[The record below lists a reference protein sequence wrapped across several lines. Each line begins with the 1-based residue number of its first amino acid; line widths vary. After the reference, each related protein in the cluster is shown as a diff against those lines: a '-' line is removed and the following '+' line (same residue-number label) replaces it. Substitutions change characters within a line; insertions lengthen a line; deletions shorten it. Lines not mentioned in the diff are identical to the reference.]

1 MESMTDQMMSN
12 TRCQPYAIELKN
24 ARYTLGILE
33 EKGAGLAWN
42 SRISQGDEK
51 PKDSRHPQSLRNRTQ
66 DAAQRSSRMK
76 RRTSTPCRNT
86 CEH

>member
-51 PKDSRHPQSLRNRTQ
+51 PKDSRHPQSLRNRT
-66 DAAQRSSRMK
+66 SRMK
-76 RRTSTPCRNT
+76 VRRMIRRSRHLT
-86 CEH
+86 